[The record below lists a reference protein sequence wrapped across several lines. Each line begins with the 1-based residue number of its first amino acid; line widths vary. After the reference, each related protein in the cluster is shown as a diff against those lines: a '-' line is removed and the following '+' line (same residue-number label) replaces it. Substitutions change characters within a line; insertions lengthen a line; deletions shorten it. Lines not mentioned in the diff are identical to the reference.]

1 MQHTTHI
8 MPRDASPI
16 LIRRIGATQSGAG
29 GGAVV
34 AAAHGDE
41 RTLSVRSST
50 CCLRCNCC
58 ECDWATAPPAREPVA
73 YRSYDRHSRP
83 TDRPGIPASH
93 QSQIRNCTNLVFSSR
108 ARGAAVSATHRGNFY
123 HFTPNRFTFTVLLNT
138 QKQQYF
144 IGVLR
149 VRERGREGRKNR
161 PKSPNGPR
169 ISKFRTSKR
178 RVLLN
183 AAEKIETA
191 VECLSHRC
199 SRWRLLPR
207 TLPTKRL
214 TKRFL
219 DAPCLVI
226 ESGLQRWLPNAAVH
240 VRAHAVGGI
249 VSILLEH

>member
-73 YRSYDRHSRP
+73 YRSYARHSRP

-93 QSQIRNCTNLVFSSR
+93 QNRKFEIAPILYSPAEPAGRRSARRTEATFTIFRPTDSLLPFYPDTQYSKTTIFHRRAAR
-108 ARGAAVSATHRGNFY
+108 ARKGAGGAEKSAEIAERAAHFEISDVKEEGAV
-123 HFTPNRFTFTVLLNT
+123 
-138 QKQQYF
+138 
-144 IGVLR
+144 
-149 VRERGREGRKNR
+149 ERGREN
-161 PKSPNGPR
+161 
-169 ISKFRTSKR
+169 
-178 RVLLN
+178 
-183 AAEKIETA
+183 
-191 VECLSHRC
+191 
-199 SRWRLLPR
+199 
-207 TLPTKRL
+207 
-214 TKRFL
+214 
-219 DAPCLVI
+219 
-226 ESGLQRWLPNAAVH
+226 
-240 VRAHAVGGI
+240 
-249 VSILLEH
+249 

>member
-83 TDRPGIPASH
+83 TDRPA
-93 QSQIRNCTNLVFSSR
+93 
-108 ARGAAVSATHRGNFY
+108 HRGSQ
-123 HFTPNRFTFTVLLNT
+123 HPTNRKFEIAPILYSPAEPAGRRSARRTEATFT
-138 QKQQYF
+138 
-144 IGVLR
+144 ILR
-149 VRERGREGRKNR
+149 
-161 PKSPNGPR
+161 PTDS
-169 ISKFRTSKR
+169 
-178 RVLLN
+178 
-183 AAEKIETA
+183 
-191 VECLSHRC
+191 
-199 SRWRLLPR
+199 LLP
-207 TLPTKRL
+207 
-214 TKRFL
+214 FY
-219 DAPCLVI
+219 
-226 ESGLQRWLPNAAVH
+226 
-240 VRAHAVGGI
+240 
-249 VSILLEH
+249 SILKNNNISSACCACEKGGGRGGKIGRNRRTGRAFRNFGRQRGGCC